1 MWVRFVLPHGE
12 DGVFGSPPDAFDVD
26 LHGQVPDLLFGVQGV
41 VVCGVHDPC
50 VVELVG
56 CK

>member
-12 DGVFGSPPDAFDVD
+12 DSVFGSPPDAFDVD

-41 VVCGVHDPC
+41 VVCRVHDPC
-50 VVELVG
+50 VVELTG